1 MSVHDEI
8 LALCA
13 EMHARGV
20 KITYN
25 AVRDRRG
32 GGSRRDISRALRAWH
47 SARAQILAETAFD
60 RRENIATIANGIVG
74 HLVDQMWSAMT
85 DAMADR
91 IRDLKMEADL
101 IEHYADQEIVHFRD
115 IISKQLREIDDL
127 KAKIIRIEAELGRR
141 PK

>member
-13 EMHARGV
+13 EMHAQGV

-47 SARAQILAETAFD
+47 SARAQLLSDTVFD
-60 RRENIATIANGIVG
+60 RPENIATIANGVVD

-85 DAMADR
+85 DAMTDR
-91 IRDLKMEADL
+91 IREMKIEADL
-101 IEHYADQEIVHFRD
+101 IEHHADQEIAHFRD

-127 KAKIIRIEAELGRR
+127 KARISRLERE
-141 PK
+141 P